1 MVSGVK
7 SEERKMKSEREKDN
21 NTVPGPIREAIRFG
35 IERNPMPSV
44 RNPNKGAS
52 KIMIRIIFNTLQF

>member
-21 NTVPGPIREAIRFG
+21 NTVPGPIREAIRLG

-44 RNPNKGAS
+44 RNPSSGKSN
-52 KIMIRIIFNTLQF
+52 IRIKTIFNTLQF